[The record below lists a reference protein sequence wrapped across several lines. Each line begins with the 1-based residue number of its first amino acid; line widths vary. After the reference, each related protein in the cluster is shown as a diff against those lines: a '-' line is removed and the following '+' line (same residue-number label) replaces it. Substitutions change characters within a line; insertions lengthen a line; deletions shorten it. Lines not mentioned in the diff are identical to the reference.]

1 MLRDSVVVAAWTCL
15 VAAYYASPFVR
26 GPWEFIG
33 AWDDSINF
41 VDNALIQHPLSL
53 ASVGTMFQTVKINV
67 YEPLAWLLKALV
79 HSAFGMDSYAV
90 RVATLGIHLVNATVL
105 YATAARLLRM
115 LHRPAPLGC
124 FLGTLVYAVHPIHV
138 EIVGWPSAQPYA
150 LAMLFTLLSFYTH
163 LESVDATNAHHPCTL
178 TDPVGLYVCS
188 VLSKSAA
195 ILAPVGIVAMD
206 VVLTTSHEKATHP
219 PWRHKDL
226 VRRWM
231 RYGASQGGYVLAMAG
246 LVSVTW
252 HANADGAAVDSDII
266 HLTLSERAMKVVFV
280 LMWPIRMFLWPTCL
294 RFHYQL
300 PPSLHVLDNSLGL
313 LSAAAVVAITVGL
326 KAQLH
331 VAKCYMLLGQTNDA
345 CAIYAALYVDH
356 PTYAHVLNNM
366 GVCAWK
372 HGRLRAARDY
382 FVEAATHGTG
392 LTRGDTSPQ
401 TNLALVDEWNP
412 RTRIVARIMW

>member
-1 MLRDSVVVAAWTCL
+1 
-15 VAAYYASPFVR
+15 
-26 GPWEFIG
+26 
-33 AWDDSINF
+33 
-41 VDNALIQHPLSL
+41 
-53 ASVGTMFQTVKINV
+53 
-67 YEPLAWLLKALV
+67 
-79 HSAFGMDSYAV
+79 
-90 RVATLGIHLVNATVL
+90 
-105 YATAARLLRM
+105 
-115 LHRPAPLGC
+115 
-124 FLGTLVYAVHPIHV
+124 
-138 EIVGWPSAQPYA
+138 
-150 LAMLFTLLSFYTH
+150 
-163 LESVDATNAHHPCTL
+163 
-178 TDPVGLYVCS
+178 
-188 VLSKSAA
+188 
-195 ILAPVGIVAMD
+195 
-206 VVLTTSHEKATHP
+206 
-219 PWRHKDL
+219 
-226 VRRWM
+226 
-231 RYGASQGGYVLAMAG
+231 MAG

-266 HLTLSERAMKVVFV
+266 HLTLSERAVKVVFV
-280 LMWPIRMFLWPTCL
+280 LMWPIRMFLWPTSL

-345 CAIYAALYVDH
+345 CAIYAALYADH